1 MVAPVSDEFWRA
13 LRARHPGLREALVA
27 DARLTAGYRG
37 ERSEF
42 RSRLDVAVQMLRLAW
57 VSDAFAAQALY
68 RVKAA
73 LQARGVPVLPR
84 LAHRLAMMLAQV
96 SIGDPVVVH
105 PGIYIVHGQVVID
118 GAAEIHSGVTIAPWV
133 TIGLRAGD
141 YRGAVIE
148 RNVSI
153 GTGAKV
159 IGGVTRRRGG
169 DDRRQRS
176 GRGRRPARRHG
187 GRSAGARRRERSG
200 TVKAMWRFRRKN
212 GGATALADRS
222 ELQDEIERLSAS
234 NRDERD
240 LDNERQVLWL
250 RHLAG
255 MRALE
260 EAGAADFA
268 APDNGGLPTA
278 DGLPEFTRADVTP
291 GVLRAAIL
299 RDGCVLVR
307 GLIDREAAL
316 HFAGEIDRAFA
327 ERERI
332 QAGDAAPGAY
342 YAEFEPHPESKAEFG
357 RSWIQEGGGVLA
369 ADSPTVAF
377 EMLEL
382 FRAADLG
389 PLVDGYLGEAGLISA
404 HKTTLRKA
412 APTVPGAWHQ
422 DGAFMGPVRSLNLW
436 LALSRCGDVAPG
448 LDLVP
453 RRLDH
458 LVASQTDEAILDFQ
472 VSQAKAEEAAGD
484 KAILRPIFEPGDAL
498 FFDEMFLHQT
508 ASDPSMPNPRFA
520 LESWFFGSSS
530 FPADYAPVA
539 PW

>member
-1 MVAPVSDEFWRA
+1 
-13 LRARHPGLREALVA
+13 
-27 DARLTAGYRG
+27 
-37 ERSEF
+37 
-42 RSRLDVAVQMLRLAW
+42 
-57 VSDAFAAQALY
+57 
-68 RVKAA
+68 
-73 LQARGVPVLPR
+73 
-84 LAHRLAMMLAQV
+84 
-96 SIGDPVVVH
+96 
-105 PGIYIVHGQVVID
+105 
-118 GAAEIHSGVTIAPWV
+118 
-133 TIGLRAGD
+133 
-141 YRGAVIE
+141 
-148 RNVSI
+148 
-153 GTGAKV
+153 
-159 IGGVTRRRGG
+159 
-169 DDRRQRS
+169 
-176 GRGRRPARRHG
+176 
-187 GRSAGARRRERSG
+187 
-200 TVKAMWRFRRKN
+200 MWRFRRKN

-222 ELQDEIERLSAS
+222 ELHDEIERLSAS

-240 LDNERQVLWL
+240 LDNERQLLWL

-255 MRALE
+255 MHALE
-260 EAGAADFA
+260 EAGTADFA

-278 DGLPEFTRADVTP
+278 EGLPEFTRADVTP

-316 HFAGEIDRAFA
+316 HFADGIDRAFA

-342 YAEFEPHPESKAEFG
+342 YSEFEPHPDSKAEFG
-357 RSWIQEGGGVLA
+357 RPWIQEVGGVLA

-412 APTVPGAWHQ
+412 APTVAGAWHQ

-520 LESWFFGSSS
+520 LESWFFGSSA
-530 FPADYAPVA
+530 FPVDYAPVA